1 MGGGAPSA
9 VVLPLLL
16 SLLWSLTTPSLFWH
30 RDPTTTGDHLH
41 SAAENPSFL
50 LRRSNTST
58 IALPLV
64 LDVIGKIL
72 ELNMRRGT
80 HLDVRLI
87 VSNKE
92 MLAESVSSVGGV
104 LSMLKEADHSLKLH
118 ALSNLN
124 ILVEYNWPEISDS
137 LPIIESLYEDEEF
150 EQRELAALVLSKLF
164 YYLDDPNESLSYA
177 LGAGN
182 LFDTSEE
189 SDYVQRLTAEA
200 IDKYAKMKTKAAET
214 GGAADVDPRLEAIVE
229 RMLDKCITD
238 KKHQQAIGTAIECH
252 RLDKLK
258 EAIINSENVH
268 ATLSYCINVCHA
280 FVNRREYRSKIL
292 RLLLELYWD
301 LEASDTFKICELL
314 MYLDE
319 PDDVSTI
326 LQRLI
331 RSESREDALIGYQI
345 GLEIVYHGDKSFL
358 SRVQGTLPGPN
369 GDSEVRYLER
379 HAKINQILSGETSN
393 QLTRHFLSQHNRADP
408 SILTAIGRSV
418 AMKSTVCHSA
428 SIYANALMYAGTA
441 MDGFLTQYPGW
452 VGRAT
457 HWAEF
462 SSTAGLGVIHRGNS
476 EQVPNLREL
485 AGYGLAGNPY
495 TQGGALYAFG
505 FLHVDPDGSIVKLL
519 CDFLNESDIEV
530 ILHGACLGLGLLSL
544 GSADERVFGYI
555 YDVSSC
561 VSAGDARGVADSA
574 YAAGISMGL
583 VMAGSLD
590 EKWEDMNKEA
600 HATPHEKRTRGLALG
615 AALTVYGREEE
626 AEKLIDTMTCDEDPI
641 IRDGGIYALA
651 LAYTGTANQK
661 AIRQLLHFV
670 VSDASHDVRRTAVL
684 ALGFVLCSEPEQST
698 RIVSPMSR
706 SYDPHIRYG
715 AAMALGISCAGTCL
729 DRAISLLEPLLSDTV
744 DFVRQ
749 GAYIGMSMVMIQATT
764 AMDSRVDDFRRQLEK
779 TILDKNEETVSKMG
793 AILASGI
800 LDAGGRNVTIKLQSR
815 NKKAVMNAV
824 IGLAVFSQFWYWYPL
839 IYFITLA
846 FSPTALI
853 GLNHDLNVPT
863 FDFISYAKPSMFDYP
878 LPTPIPTTTHTASPF
893 PPAVLSTSKKEAKKP
908 NADMLS
914 AQGSSDGDSTQVQY
928 MYLKNPARVIP
939 AQEKYIRFLQESRY
953 IPVKPDT
960 FSGFLLMKDM
970 RPDEQEILSMTGP
983 PSSTSPP

>member
-1 MGGGAPSA
+1 MQDLTRVSLHRSYQHKITKRNALFGQILGGKAKLDLKVALNSTPNIPVAQTHTHTYKLLRFLCSPELTLPPPLSPARYAPRP
-9 VVLPLLL
+9 PLSVSLCL
-16 SLLWSLTTPSLFWH
+16 SLIFIPVCHSRDSAATLNHSILSSIGNQYGRRSTVSGRTSLTSL
-30 RDPTTTGDHLH
+30 P
-41 SAAENPSFL
+41 PM
-50 LRRSNTST
+50 
-58 IALPLV
+58 V

-331 RSESREDALIGYQI
+331 
-345 GLEIVYHGDKSFL
+345 
-358 SRVQGTLPGPN
+358 
-369 GDSEVRYLER
+369 
-379 HAKINQILSGETSN
+379 
-393 QLTRHFLSQHNRADP
+393 RADP

-914 AQGSSDGDSTQVQY
+914 AQGSSDGDSTQVRY
-928 MYLKNPARVIP
+928 MYLKNPARM
-939 AQEKYIRFLQESRY
+939 LSR
-953 IPVKPDT
+953 T
-960 FSGFLLMKDM
+960 
-970 RPDEQEILSMTGP
+970 
-983 PSSTSPP
+983 

>member
-80 HLDVRLI
+80 HLDVSRLI

-150 EQRELAALVLSKLF
+150 EQRELAALVLSKVLTCFPYRLIVLF

-189 SDYVQRLTAEA
+189 SDYVQRLT
-200 IDKYAKMKTKAAET
+200 AET

-268 ATLSYCINVCHA
+268 ATLSYCIN
-280 FVNRREYRSKIL
+280 IL

-331 RSESREDALIGYQI
+331 
-345 GLEIVYHGDKSFL
+345 
-358 SRVQGTLPGPN
+358 
-369 GDSEVRYLER
+369 
-379 HAKINQILSGETSN
+379 
-393 QLTRHFLSQHNRADP
+393 RADP

-764 AMDSRVDDFRRQLEK
+764 AMDSRVDDF
-779 TILDKNEETVSKMG
+779 
-793 AILASGI
+793 
-800 LDAGGRNVTIKLQSR
+800 
-815 NKKAVMNAV
+815 
-824 IGLAVFSQFWYWYPL
+824 SQFWYWYPL

-914 AQGSSDGDSTQVQY
+914 AQGSSDGDSTQ
-928 MYLKNPARVIP
+928 
-939 AQEKYIRFLQESRY
+939 
-953 IPVKPDT
+953 
-960 FSGFLLMKDM
+960 
-970 RPDEQEILSMTGP
+970 EILSMTGP